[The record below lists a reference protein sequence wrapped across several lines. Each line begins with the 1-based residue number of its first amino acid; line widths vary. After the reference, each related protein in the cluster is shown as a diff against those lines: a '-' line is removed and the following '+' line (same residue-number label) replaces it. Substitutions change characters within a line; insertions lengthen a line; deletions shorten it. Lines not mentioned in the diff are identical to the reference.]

1 MTMLALSPFTR
12 VPVFNNRINRIFDD
26 LFAEGPLVNE
36 TRPSHWN
43 PVADIYDNDDAI
55 VINADLPGITKENIS
70 INVENRVLTL
80 KGERSYEKEVK
91 EEKFYRKERA
101 FGTFQRSFTLPE
113 SVDAD
118 SIRAEF
124 KEGVLKIEIPKPEK
138 KRTKEV
144 TIN

>member
-12 VPVFNNRINRIFDD
+12 VPVFNSRINRIFDD
-26 LFAEGPLVNE
+26 FFTDEPLSNG
-36 TRPSHWN
+36 TRASHWN
-43 PVADIYDNDDAI
+43 PVADIYNNEKTI
-55 VINADLPGITKENIS
+55 TIHADLPGMTKEDIS

-80 KGERSYEKEVK
+80 KGKRSYEDEVK
-91 EEKFYRKERA
+91 EENFYRKERA

-113 SVDAD
+113 SVDTD

-124 KEGVLKIEIPKPEK
+124 KDGVLKIEIPKPEEK
-138 KRTKEV
+138 KTKEI